1 MKKLLLFWRNLEQES
16 LMFFEVTIFWAI
28 MVEHKEKDSGRE
40 GKMKVEGNVEG
51 E

>member
-1 MKKLLLFWRNLEQES
+1 
-16 LMFFEVTIFWAI
+16 